1 MLRVIA
7 DYTVLFKIVQVMT
20 RVVLQN
26 VIEPQLTSSFIN
38 LFSIAVFNFITIVI
52 IKSSDYDARHLASV
66 CRSHKTE

>member
-38 LFSIAVFNFITIVI
+38 LFSIIVFNFIAIVI
-52 IKSSDYDARHLASV
+52 IQV
-66 CRSHKTE
+66 I